1 MVFSLVNCLFM
12 LLAPVVLETQCFS
25 LQSVDT
31 LYNKPLILMSAEL
44 GHILSTFLTPRTL
57 TAPPPCW
64 SQWHTKGWRGE
75 QSAQVSAI
83 RGCSDYSKFKNN
95 NKPN

>member
-31 LYNKPLILMSAEL
+31 LYNKPLILMSAEPD
-44 GHILSTFLTPRTL
+44 HILSTFLTPRTL
-57 TAPPPCW
+57 TAPPLVGLSGTP
-64 SQWHTKGWRGE
+64 RAGE
-75 QSAQVSAI
+75 GSSLPRYQQ
-83 RGCSDYSKFKNN
+83 
-95 NKPN
+95 